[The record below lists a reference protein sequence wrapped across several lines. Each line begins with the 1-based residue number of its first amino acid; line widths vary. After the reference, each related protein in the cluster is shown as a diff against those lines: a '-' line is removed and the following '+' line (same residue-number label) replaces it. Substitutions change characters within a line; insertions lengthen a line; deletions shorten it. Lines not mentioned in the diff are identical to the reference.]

1 MPQMNTPSAMPV
13 PPFTPEAVVV
23 PAAEPDFELGFEC
36 AYPTLQIER
45 WQQETAQA
53 AAAGDAH

>member
-1 MPQMNTPSAMPV
+1 MPQMTTPSAMPV
-13 PPFTPEAVVV
+13 PPFTPEAL
-23 PAAEPDFELGFEC
+23 AAPVADPDFELGFEC

-53 AAAGDAH
+53 PSADAH